1 MPKSC
6 SLWTPFLIFV
16 AMAFVVISSNIVP
29 PSLGQENRVAQKYRP
44 QRPPVVPAG
53 PIDRLRAA
61 WNSEAAA
68 DWPAA
73 EVLASVSKLSY
84 LRPIEAERSYRALGF
99 RRTRPFHYK
108 SLGGYVVSEDDV
120 AVVAFQ
126 GTDDLSEWIVNL
138 DSLSYYTPHG
148 DMHEGYHRAYQHLK
162 PQVLKLLEESQARKI
177 WITGHSLG
185 GALALICAYDLITEE
200 KIQPHGLMTFGQPMV
215 ADKYLAH
222 HMDHLLLGRYVHF
235 VNEQDIVPRLPPGFA
250 HSGTLVWFTGG
261 EIRRSPPKRRVTREE
276 LDNGPANRHELIK
289 PLSEQEFKDLQAEL
303 QASDDDTETPFK
315 TTAFKKKQSP
325 VWIRDHAISL
335 YLKRIQSENE
345 RAEGR

>member
-1 MPKSC
+1 MPGSR
-6 SLWTPFLIFV
+6 LPWTPLLII
-16 AMAFVVISSNIVP
+16 ATMTSVVVYSNIVS
-29 PSLGQENRVAQKYRP
+29 PSLGQENRVSQKYRP
-44 QRPPVVPAG
+44 QRPPVALAG
-53 PIDRLRAA
+53 PIDHLRAA
-61 WNSEAAA
+61 WNSEGEA

-99 RRTRPFHYK
+99 QRTRPFHYK

-138 DSLSYYTPHG
+138 DSFSYYTPHG

-162 PQVLKLLEESQARKI
+162 PQVLKLLEESKARKI

-185 GALALICAYDLITEE
+185 GALALICAYDLITHE

-215 ADKYLAH
+215 ADKFLAH
-222 HMDHLLLGRYVHF
+222 HMDNLLLGRYVHF

-250 HSGTLVWFTGG
+250 HSGSLVWFTGG
-261 EIRRSPPKRRVTREE
+261 EIRRSLPKRTVSREE
-276 LDNGPANRHELIK
+276 SDHAPTNRHDLIK
-289 PLSEQEFKDLQAEL
+289 PLSKQEFKDLQAEL
-303 QASDDDTETPFK
+303 QASDADTDSPFK
-315 TTAFKKKQSP
+315 NAAFKKKQAP
-325 VWIRDHAISL
+325 VWIQDHAIGL
-335 YLKRIQSENE
+335 YLKRIQTVNE
-345 RAEGR
+345 RTEGR